1 MQVKYPHVTVRLIGQ
16 NGNVFNLIGITEAA
30 MKRAHVPKEER
41 DQFVDQL
48 MNAEDYDHAL
58 RLIRETVNVL

>member
-1 MQVKYPHVTVRLIGQ
+1 VRLIGQ